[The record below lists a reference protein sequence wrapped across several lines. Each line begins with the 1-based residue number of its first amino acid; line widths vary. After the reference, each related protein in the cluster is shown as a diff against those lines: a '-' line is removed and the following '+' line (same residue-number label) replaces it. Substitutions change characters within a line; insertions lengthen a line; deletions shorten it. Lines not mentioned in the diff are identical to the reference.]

1 MRRWWQQ
8 SLAGRFV
15 ALILLALLVGQSIA
29 FLISSMQREAAIRQT
44 VQADFINRSTALSKV
59 LGTVPTEVRQT
70 VLIASSTGYARFW
83 LSDEAST
90 RDPQVWFGMARFYL
104 DQSVQALIR
113 TQTPGAPTINLAPK
127 TAKPK
132 DSAHNADVTA
142 WQAFTAD
149 SGLAHARFVYFSGHE
164 GMGIVGQL
172 DDGSWLNAAYHKP
185 NPVSLWSSQSL
196 LSVGITAT
204 VLCLIGVLVA
214 RQIARPL
221 QQLTASAEALGRGES
236 IQLQPPSGPD
246 DVRQLYESFNRMQL
260 RLHRF
265 IVDRTHMLAAIGH
278 DLRTPLTTLRL
289 RAEFI
294 PDAELQGRILDTVA
308 EMQAITEATLSFA
321 KHEGAEEETRV
332 VDITALLGSLC
343 DDLAELG
350 LPVEFLEGERLDYR
364 CRPNSLRRAIR
375 NLIENAVR
383 YGGSATVRL
392 QELPGSLEIWVQ
404 DAGPGIP
411 PEEMERVFEPF
422 YRLEHSRN
430 RNTGGVGLGL
440 SIARAVAR
448 QHGGDLHLHP
458 LQPGLQAVVSLPHGN
473 G

>member
-1 MRRWWQQ
+1 MRHWWQR

-15 ALILLALLVGQSIA
+15 GLILLALLVGQGIA
-29 FLISSMQREAAIRQT
+29 FFISSMQREAAIRQT

-59 LGTVPTEVRQT
+59 LGTVPPEVRQT

-90 RDPQVWFGMARFYL
+90 RDPATWFGIARSYL
-104 DQSVQALIR
+104 DQSVQELIR
-113 TQTPGAPTINLAPK
+113 SPSQVTTRQVSQTAD
-127 TAKPK
+127 AK
-132 DSAHNADVTA
+132 DAVRMADVTA
-142 WQAFTAD
+142 WQTFTAD
-149 SGLAHARFVYFSGHE
+149 SGLANARFLYFSGHE

-172 DDGSWLNAAYHKP
+172 DDGTWLNAAYHKP

-196 LSVGITAT
+196 LSVGITAA

-221 QQLTASAEALGRGES
+221 QELTASAEALGRGES
-236 IQLQPPSGPD
+236 IPLEPPRGPD

-265 IVDRTHMLAAIGH
+265 IGDRTRMLAAIGH

-294 PDAELQGRILDTVA
+294 SDAELQNRILDTVS

-321 KHEGAEEETRV
+321 KQEGAEEDTRV

-350 LPVEFLEGERLDYR
+350 LPVEFAEGPRIDFR
-364 CRPNSLRRAIR
+364 CRPNSLRRAFR

-383 YGGSATVRL
+383 YGGSATVAL
-392 QELPGSLEIWVQ
+392 MQLPGSLEVSVQ
-404 DAGPGIP
+404 DPGPGIP

-422 YRLEHSRN
+422 YRLEHSRS
-430 RNTGGVGLGL
+430 RDTGGVGLGL
-440 SIARAVAR
+440 SIARAVVR
-448 QHGGDLHLHP
+448 QHGGDITLSSLHP
-458 LQPGLQAVVSLPHGN
+458 GLRARVSLLIGN
-473 G
+473 GS

>member
-1 MRRWWQQ
+1 MRRWWQR

-15 ALILLALLVGQSIA
+15 ALILLALLVGQGIA
-29 FLISSMQREAAIRQT
+29 FLISSVQREAAIRQT

-59 LGTVPTEVRQT
+59 LGTVPREVRQT

-90 RDPQVWFGMARFYL
+90 RDPQVWFGMARSYL
-104 DQSVQALIR
+104 DQSVQELIR
-113 TQTPGAPTINLAPK
+113 TQTQADRAISPAAIPTGAAP
-127 TAKPK
+127 P
-132 DSAHNADVTA
+132 ADVTA
-142 WQAFTAD
+142 WQTFTAD
-149 SGLAHARFVYFSGHE
+149 SGLSNARFVYFSGHE

-185 NPVSLWSSQSL
+185 TPVSLWSSQSL
-196 LSVGITAT
+196 LSVGITAA

-236 IQLQPPSGPD
+236 APLEPPSGPD

-265 IVDRTHMLAAIGH
+265 IVDRTRMLAAIGH

-294 PDAELQGRILDTVA
+294 PDAELQARILDTVA

-350 LPVEFLEGERLDYR
+350 LAVEFLESERIDYR

-392 QELPGSLEIWVQ
+392 QELPGSLDIAIQ
-404 DAGPGIP
+404 DPGPGIP

-422 YRLEHSRN
+422 YRLEHSRS
-430 RNTGGVGLGL
+430 RDTGGVGLGL

-448 QHGGDLHLHP
+448 QHGGDVTLASLN
-458 LQPGLQAVVSLPHGN
+458 PGLQAVVSLPHG
-473 G
+473 